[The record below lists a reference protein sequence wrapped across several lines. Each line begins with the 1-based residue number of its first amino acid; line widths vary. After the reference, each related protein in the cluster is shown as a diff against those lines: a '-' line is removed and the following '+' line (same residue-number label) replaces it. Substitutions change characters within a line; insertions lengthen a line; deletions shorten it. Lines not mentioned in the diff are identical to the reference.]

1 MQSSHLQSHPDRD
14 SVIRVLDPFP
24 RSSQRAVPGG
34 TSHFNRLDS
43 TRQPTSSNPFAFDG
57 FPDLVG
63 AIGTARMPEKLL
75 AVLQGICGADHF
87 AVFEQRA
94 DQLLQHDAVSQDG
107 SNRIMEMGLTYVE
120 KQYWKRDPVYQA
132 LLKGTQVRGAVVSRI
147 NPAAIEDRQL
157 RSLYGQINAERIVL
171 SGPQS
176 GSVYGLHVLRERR
189 QDVISSQEIC
199 ALNGIGSSI
208 ISVLAKHIEVFG
220 LLQRSARSW
229 RLDEIEQ
236 LIHQEPSTL
245 SLRERSV
252 CARIIYGMSSTGI
265 ALDLGIGEESVK
277 TYRKR
282 AYLRLG
288 IGSAFELNKWFTAL
302 QSTSVLN

>member
-1 MQSSHLQSHPDRD
+1 M
-14 SVIRVLDPFP
+14 DPFS

-34 TSHFNRLDS
+34 KSYSNRVGS
-43 TRQPTSSNPFAFDG
+43 NRQPTPSNPFAFDG
-57 FPDLVG
+57 FPELVG
-63 AIGTARMPEKLL
+63 AIGTVRMPEKLL
-75 AVLQGICGADHF
+75 AVLHGICGADHF

-107 SNRIMEMGLTYVE
+107 SNRILEMGHTYIE
-120 KQYWKRDPVYQA
+120 QQYWKRDPVYQA
-132 LLKGTQVRGAVVSRI
+132 LLKGNQVTGTVISRI
-147 NPAAIEDRQL
+147 NPSALEDRQL
-157 RSLYGQINAERIVL
+157 RSLYGRINAERIVL

-189 QDVISSQEIC
+189 QEVFSSQEIG
-199 ALNGIGSSI
+199 ALNGIGSSV
-208 ISVLAKHIEVFG
+208 ISVLAKHVEVFG
-220 LLQRSARSW
+220 LLQRSTRSW

-236 LIHQEPSTL
+236 LIHQQPSSL

-288 IGSAFELNKWFTAL
+288 IGSAYELNKWFTTL
-302 QSTSVLN
+302 QCTSVLN